1 MRTVNPFLFRLLLLL
16 DRWLPGSDTIIMGYC
31 VVLFGIILFSSGC
44 KERADQRPP
53 APPSVNSFSFVG
65 PPSTPPQPPASR
77 VQIGTTAIEVPPGS
91 TLTFDHVLET
101 DDVGPLPSF
110 TRSAESSG
118 ASLSTTAPEVAAG
131 FDATAPTTTLSGDDG
146 GSASGGDLSASLHLK
161 GMKPSNPLFWIG
173 GLLLIGAGVLLYL
186 KRITAAATAAG
197 VAVVMIACAAFPAFA
212 IVLALG
218 ALTIVACVLTGNAA
232 FLGRRAETS
241 EKTARDLLSLNESL
255 PAPSRRLVKDKASS
269 VLSEKTKD
277 TIKRIK
283 RKYNLPSERPDTHV

>member
-1 MRTVNPFLFRLLLLL
+1 MRHTHPPSFRFLLFL
-16 DRWLPGSDTIIMGYC
+16 DRWLPGSDTLLMGYC
-31 VVLFGIILFSSGC
+31 IVLLGIILLSSGC
-44 KERADQRPP
+44 KERSDPRP
-53 APPSVNSFSFVG
+53 APPVVAYPSDFIG
-65 PPSTPPQPPASR
+65 PPSTPPAPPVSR
-77 VQIGTTAIEVPPGS
+77 IQTGTTTIEVPPGS
-91 TLTFDHVLET
+91 TLTLDHVLET
-101 DDVGPLPSF
+101 NDVGPLPSF

-118 ASLSTTAPEVAAG
+118 ASLSTSAPEVAAD
-131 FDATAPTTTLSGDDG
+131 FDASAPTTSLSGDDG
-146 GSASGGDLSASLHLK
+146 GSASGGDLSTSLNLR

-173 GLLLIGAGVLLYL
+173 GLLLLGAGVLLYL

-197 VAVVMIACAAFPAFA
+197 VAVVMIACAAFPAFS

-232 FLGRRAETS
+232 FLGHRAETS

-269 VLSEKTKD
+269 ALSETTKA

-283 RKYNLPSERPDTHV
+283 RKYNLPSERPDAHV